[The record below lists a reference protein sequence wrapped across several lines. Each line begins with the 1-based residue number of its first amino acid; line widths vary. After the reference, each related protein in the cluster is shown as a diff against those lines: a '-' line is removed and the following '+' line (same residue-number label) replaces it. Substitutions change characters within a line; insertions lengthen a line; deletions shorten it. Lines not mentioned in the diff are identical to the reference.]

1 MSKIFDVI
9 SEAIVKG
16 DRVLLVGF
24 GTFHARNRKRRRI
37 LHPRTRESIEL
48 PERRVV
54 QFRPG
59 KKLKRMTA
67 IQLDQSEGEKGDQHE
82 HAPSQTQCED
92 SNQSHSDQ
100 NTQPMND

>member
-67 IQLDQSEGEKGDQHE
+67 NQLDESEGEKVNHQDNKS
-82 HAPSQTQCED
+82 P
-92 SNQSHSDQ
+92 
-100 NTQPMND
+100 